1 MTASEVLKEYWGYD
15 SFRPMQRE
23 IIEAALEGRDVLA
36 VLPTGGGKSVCFQVP
51 ALMREG
57 LALVVTPL
65 ISLMKDQVQNLNA
78 RGIKALCIHAG
89 MNRREVD
96 LTLNNAAY
104 GGYKFLYV
112 SPERLNTS
120 LFRSYL
126 DVLDICFIVVD
137 EAHCISQWGYDFRP
151 DYLLIGRLRER
162 VSAPVI
168 ALTATATPRVAV
180 DIQRRLARPEAVLA
194 AQRSG
199 KPVEHCFLLLKS
211 GFERPNLSYI
221 VRRSDDKLGQLLSVC
236 RGVPG
241 SGIVYM
247 RNRRKCEEI
256 ASFLRSQGQSAEYY
270 HAGLD
275 SRTRTDRQTA
285 WKKGDIRIMVCTNAF
300 GMGIDKPDV
309 RFVVHLGI
317 PESPEAYFQEAGRAG
332 RDGLRSFAVLI
343 WNGADIR
350 HLHQLETVSFPS
362 LEYIEDVY
370 QKLHVFFQIPY
381 DTGIARQLKFN
392 SEEFAKHFNLN
403 RASVHYAVKYLE
415 REDHLTF
422 SEDIDIDTRVMIT
435 VDRNALYDIDL
446 PDRRMPDLLDALMRG
461 YPGIFSFPLPVDEAS
476 LADGCGVSAPQLRV
490 LLYNL
495 SLEHVIKYIPS
506 DRSSVVYLHHDR
518 LRPGNVA
525 LSPEKYRQ
533 LKEAYHE
540 RSEAMEEYVSET
552 DECRAQF
559 LLRYFGQEESA
570 PCGTCDICR
579 SGAAAHRTARQDSDG
594 TAGQPSSA
602 DLVKETERW
611 LRSEI
616 TARGGSYTLEDI
628 RTAFESRQ
636 LDLSPGWPS
645 ILRVLIDSGEL
656 PPPSL

>member
-476 LADGCGVSAPQLRV
+476 LAAGCGVSVPQLRV

-645 ILRVLIDSGEL
+645 ILRALIDSGEL